1 MTRSPLSRC
10 LLLGL
15 ALALSPAAQAGNAAK
30 ARAAFD
36 LMDRQDFLDGIEA
49 AGQCVQRNDFAC
61 AEKTLAGIKEMA
73 SSPEQDQ
80 LWAAASREL
89 QGARQRVAQQ
99 QAQEQARAEQAR
111 LAQQRQQQSQQQ
123 SGYQWGKLAALAAG
137 AAIGGLDQLDSQTQ
151 ADVVM
156 GMVKDSMGGQQGIS
170 GMQGAVAEAQ
180 QRLGGGSGSGGG
192 AAAGRGGS
200 AGTWTPEPNTLLG
213 DPACP
218 GYSNT
223 NYMQYYES
231 HKHEDGQLHP
241 LCAAAFN
248 YYSMYLNAR
257 TQGYSKQ
264 EAQQTYEAFRK
275 SAQVATEYYRQAR
288 AR

>member
-1 MTRSPLSRC
+1 MTRSPLPRC

-15 ALALSPAAQAGNAAK
+15 ALALSPAALAGDAAK

-61 AEKTLAGIKEMA
+61 AEKALAGIRELA
-73 SSPEQDQ
+73 SSPEQAQ
-80 LWAAASREL
+80 LLAAATREL
-89 QGARQRVAQQ
+89 DGARQRLAQQ
-99 QAQEQARAEQAR
+99 RAQEQARAEQAR
-111 LAQQRQQQSQQQ
+111 MARQQSQQQ

-137 AAIGGLDQLDSQTQ
+137 AAIGGIDQLDSQTQ
-151 ADVVM
+151 ANVVM
-156 GMVKDSMGGQQGIS
+156 GMVKDSMSGQQGIS
-170 GMQGAVAEAQ
+170 GMQGAVADAQ
-180 QRLGGGSGSGGG
+180 QRLGGGAASAPAAGGRSGGD
-192 AAAGRGGS
+192 
-200 AGTWTPEPNTLLG
+200 WTPEPNTLLG
-213 DPACP
+213 SAACP

-231 HKHEDGQLHP
+231 HKQEDGQLHS

-275 SAQVATEYYRQAR
+275 SAQVATEYYRQAG